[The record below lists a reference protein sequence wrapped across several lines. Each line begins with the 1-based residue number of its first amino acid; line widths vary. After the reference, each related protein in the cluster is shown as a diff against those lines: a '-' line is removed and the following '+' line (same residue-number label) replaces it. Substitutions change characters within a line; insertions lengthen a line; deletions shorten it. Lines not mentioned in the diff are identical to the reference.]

1 MPSASIFFLIL
12 FLIGLKISSTVKRI
26 IAVFSPSLTY
36 LHLLFILL
44 FCTSQQ
50 AAFVKQLFWP
60 PLDSSAA
67 VGVVW
72 RSSTEAG
79 FQSFR
84 LLLLTLTEI
93 KIYCPGD
100 GASGSFRKSLGRRA
114 CSSPRREGVF
124 CEKWQP
130 LLGHMRLQ
138 EVPCSMW
145 ASKSLF
151 LPIGMDYILAEV
163 PMTGC

>member
-1 MPSASIFFLIL
+1 MPLASIFFLIWL
-12 FLIGLKISSTVKRI
+12 LLGFKFFSTVKGI

-44 FCTSQQ
+44 LCISQQ
-50 AAFVKQLFWP
+50 AASVKQHFWP
-60 PLDSSAA
+60 PPDLSAA

-72 RSSTEAG
+72 RSSTVAG

-84 LLLLTLTEI
+84 LLPLTLIEI

-100 GASGSFRKSLGRRA
+100 GASGSSRKSLGRRA
-114 CSSPRREGVF
+114 CSSPRIEGIF
-124 CEKWQP
+124 FEKWQP

-138 EVPCSMW
+138 EVLCSMRE
-145 ASKSLF
+145 SKSF
-151 LPIGMDYILAEV
+151 FFPIDMDYILEV